1 MADLPAIP
9 VAEFS
14 PAWHQYQVL
23 LRDRLEAQNAALI
36 ARIEALEVIAVPEP
50 EDTPEGILL
59 QGSSTVVNSSG
70 TGLFK
75 VATVILTKDFQ
86 LLEDSSR
93 LIVRGS
99 LQFDVGDGTND
110 ANGFKIYLYQDAVN
124 TGKAANVSWLSING
138 VNFPSFQFDY
148 LVGDI
153 SNHTY
158 TIVVTASSYAQIRAK
173 LARMMLEE
181 WRV

>member
-23 LRDRLEAQNAALI
+23 LRDRLEVENAALI
-36 ARIEALEVIAVPEP
+36 ERIEALEETTEEAEEV
-50 EDTPEGILL
+50 DQGILL
-59 QGSSTVVNSSG
+59 QGSETVVNSSG
-70 TGLFK
+70 TGNFTA
-75 VATVILTKDFQ
+75 ATVILTKDFQ
-86 LLEDSSR
+86 LKNANNR

-99 LQFDVGDGTND
+99 LQFDVGGGSNSAT
-110 ANGFKIYLYQDAVN
+110 GFNIYLYQDAVN
-124 TGKAANVSWLSING
+124 TGEAANVSWLVING

-153 SNHTY
+153 NNHTY
-158 TIVVTASSYAQIRAK
+158 TIVATASSTAQVRAN

>member
-1 MADLPAIP
+1 MADLPTIP

-23 LRDRLEAQNAALI
+23 LKNRLETDNISIEARLAALEETTE
-36 ARIEALEVIAVPEP
+36 EAEEV
-50 EDTPEGILL
+50 DQGILL
-59 QGSSTVVNSSG
+59 QGSETVVNSSG
-70 TGLFK
+70 TGLFTA
-75 VATVILTKDFQ
+75 ATVILTKDFQ
-86 LLEDSSR
+86 LLNANNR

-99 LQFDVGDGTND
+99 LQFDIGSGSNSAT
-110 ANGFKIYLYQDAVN
+110 GFNIYLYQDGSD
-124 TGKAANVSWLSING
+124 TGEAANVSWLVTNG

-153 SNHTY
+153 NNYTY
-158 TIVVTASSYAQIRAK
+158 TIVATASSTAQVRAN